1 MAVTITQEDV
11 KKARDYLPAETK
23 EALTRLMAKLCTR
36 VVENDA
42 STEEAPLPP
51 YRVED
56 RLRRLQC
63 LNGVLCAFYFGGS
76 FEKEKLTFRKED
88 GSGTEEREIEGVM
101 SLEALNDWCSGHP
114 RNQLERLK
122 KEKAVA
128 NKVYDIL
135 DDFKLFEIL
144 LDRAIREE
152 MDMQNDPAI
161 RIATML
167 AMQMNPVS
175 LKETLEE
182 IQQFQEYQKGEGANA

>member
-11 KKARDYLPAETK
+11 KKAKDYLPAETK
-23 EALTRLMAKLCTR
+23 ESLARLMAQLCTR

-42 STEEAPLPP
+42 STAEAPLPP
-51 YRVED
+51 WRVED

-63 LNGVLCAFYFGGS
+63 LNGVLCGFYFGGS
-76 FEKEKLTFRKED
+76 FEKEKLTVRKED
-88 GSGTEEREIEGVM
+88 GSKEEREIEGVM

-144 LDRAIREE
+144 LDRAIR
-152 MDMQNDPAI
+152 NDPAI

-182 IQQFQEYQKGEGANA
+182 IQQFQEYQKGEGEDA

>member
-1 MAVTITQEDV
+1 MAVTITQKDV
-11 KKARDYLPAETK
+11 EKARDYLPADKK
-23 EALTRLMAKLCTR
+23 EAMARMMAKLCTR
-36 VVENDA
+36 IVENDA
-42 STEEAPLPP
+42 STKEAPLPP

-63 LNGVLCAFYFGGS
+63 LNGVLCGFYFGGE
-76 FEKEKLTFRKED
+76 FEKEKEYFQMKD
-88 GSGTEEREIEGVM
+88 GSTKEMEVAFVM
-101 SLEALNDWCSGHP
+101 SLEALNYWCEGHP
-114 RNQLERLK
+114 KNQLERLK

-182 IQQFQEYQKGEGANA
+182 IQQLQKLQKGEGEDA

>member
-1 MAVTITQEDV
+1 MAVTITQKDV
-11 KKARDYLPAETK
+11 EKARDYLPAETK

-36 VVENDA
+36 IVENDA
-42 STEEAPLPP
+42 STAEAPLPP

-63 LNGVLCAFYFGGS
+63 LNGVLCGFYFGGS
-76 FEKEKLTFRKED
+76 FEKLKLLVQKED
-88 GSGTEEREIEGVM
+88 GSTEEREIEGVM

-114 RNQLERLK
+114 KNQLERLK
-122 KEKAVA
+122 KEKACA

-152 MDMQNDPAI
+152 IEMQNDPAI
-161 RIATML
+161 RIAQML
-167 AMQMNPVS
+167 AMQMNPES
-175 LKETLEE
+175 LKETLDE
-182 IQQFQEYQKGEGANA
+182 IQRFQKGEGEDA

>member
-11 KKARDYLPAETK
+11 KQAMDYLPAETK

-36 VVENDA
+36 IVENDA
-42 STEEAPLPP
+42 STAEAPLPP

-76 FEKEKLTFRKED
+76 FEKLKLLVQKDD

-101 SLEALNDWCSGHP
+101 SLEALNDWCEGHP
-114 RNQLERLK
+114 KNQLERWK

-152 MDMQNDPAI
+152 IEMQNDPAI
-161 RIATML
+161 RIAQML
-167 AMQMNPVS
+167 AMQMNPES
-175 LKETLEE
+175 LKETLDE
-182 IQQFQEYQKGEGANA
+182 IQRFQKGEGEDA

>member
-11 KKARDYLPAETK
+11 EKAMDYMPAETK
-23 EALTRLMAKLCTR
+23 EALARLMAKLCTR
-36 VVENDA
+36 IVENDA
-42 STEEAPLPP
+42 STAETPLPP

-63 LNGVLCAFYFGGS
+63 LNGVLCAFYFGGQ
-76 FEKEKLTFRKED
+76 FEKFKLLVQKED
-88 GSGTEEREIEGVM
+88 GSTEEREIEGVM
-101 SLEALNDWCSGHP
+101 SLEALNDWCEGHP
-114 RNQLERLK
+114 KNQLERWK

-152 MDMQNDPAI
+152 IEMQNDPAI
-161 RIATML
+161 RIAQML
-167 AMQMNPVS
+167 AMQMNPES
-175 LKETLEE
+175 LKETLDE
-182 IQQFQEYQKGEGANA
+182 IQRFQKGEGEDA

>member
-36 VVENDA
+36 IVENDA
-42 STEEAPLPP
+42 STAEAPLPP

-63 LNGVLCAFYFGGS
+63 LNGVLCGFYFGGS

-101 SLEALNDWCSGHP
+101 SLEALNDWCEGHP
-114 RNQLERLK
+114 RNQLERMK
-122 KEKAVA
+122 KEKNVA

-152 MDMQNDPAI
+152 LDMQNDPAI

-167 AMQMNPVS
+167 AMQMNPES
-175 LKETLEE
+175 LKETLDE
-182 IQQFQEYQKGEGANA
+182 IQQLQQLQKGDGKDA

>member
-11 KKARDYLPAETK
+11 KKAKDYLPAETK
-23 EALTRLMAKLCTR
+23 EALARLMAQLCTR

-42 STEEAPLPP
+42 STAEAPLPP

-63 LNGVLCAFYFGGS
+63 LNGVLCGFYFGGS

-122 KEKAVA
+122 KEKNVA

-152 MDMQNDPAI
+152 LDMQNDPAI

-167 AMQMNPVS
+167 AMQMNPES

-182 IQQFQEYQKGEGANA
+182 IQQLQKGDGKDA

>member
-36 VVENDA
+36 IVENDA
-42 STEEAPLPP
+42 STAEAPLPP

-63 LNGVLCAFYFGGS
+63 LNGVLCAFYFGGQ
-76 FEKEKLTFRKED
+76 FEKFKLLVQKED

-101 SLEALNDWCSGHP
+101 SLEALNDWCSSHP
-114 RNQLERLK
+114 KNQLERWK
-122 KEKAVA
+122 KEKNVA

-152 MDMQNDPAI
+152 IEMQNDPAI
-161 RIATML
+161 RIAQML
-167 AMQMNPVS
+167 AMQMNPES
-175 LKETLEE
+175 LKETLDE
-182 IQQFQEYQKGEGANA
+182 IQRFQKGEGEDA

>member
-101 SLEALNDWCSGHP
+101 SLEALNDWCEGHP

-122 KEKAVA
+122 KEKNVA

-152 MDMQNDPAI
+152 IEMQNDPAI
-161 RIATML
+161 RIAQML
-167 AMQMNPVS
+167 AMQMNPGS

-182 IQQFQEYQKGEGANA
+182 IQQLQKGDGKDA

>member
-11 KKARDYLPAETK
+11 KKAKSYIPAETK
-23 EALTRLMAKLCTR
+23 EALARLMAQLCTR
-36 VVENDA
+36 IVENDA

-51 YRVED
+51 WRVED

-101 SLEALNDWCSGHP
+101 SLEALNDWCEGHP

-122 KEKAVA
+122 KEKNVA

-152 MDMQNDPAI
+152 LDMQNDPAI

-182 IQQFQEYQKGEGANA
+182 IQQLQQLQKGDGKNA

>member
-11 KKARDYLPAETK
+11 KKAKGYLPAETK
-23 EALTRLMAKLCTR
+23 EALARLMAKLCTR
-36 VVENDA
+36 IVENDA
-42 STEEAPLPP
+42 STKEAPLPP
-51 YRVED
+51 WRVED

-63 LNGVLCAFYFGGS
+63 LNGVLCGFYFGGQ
-76 FEKEKLTFRKED
+76 FEKFKLAVRKED
-88 GSGTEEREIEGVM
+88 GSTEEREIEGVM

-114 RNQLERLK
+114 KNQLERLK
-122 KEKAVA
+122 KEKTVA

-135 DDFKLFEIL
+135 DDFKLFEIM

-182 IQQFQEYQKGEGANA
+182 IQQFHEYQKGEGANA